1 MPSRDSRLELDPKI
15 SVAPQSIGG
24 AVNGTGIDLAGAE
37 SALIVLQNGAATA
50 GATVKVQESTDNS
63 TFTDVADTDLIGLTG
78 NTSGVAQTA
87 STVVKVSY
95 VGTKRYIRVATT
107 AGTAALFS
115 ALVVRDSLRHAGTQ
129 AV

>member
-1 MPSRDSRLELDPKI
+1 
-15 SVAPQSIGG
+15 
-24 AVNGTGIDLAGAE
+24 
-37 SALIVLQNGAATA
+37 
-50 GATVKVQESTDNS
+50 VKVQESTDNS

-95 VGTKRYIRVATT
+95 VGTKRYIRVITT